1 MKSTFKS
8 FFFLFA
14 LLINLS
20 DSLTPTTYFA
30 NVGETVRLQ
39 CMSGGGSACFSTYTF
54 QNTPHQMVMLNN
66 SRKYQI
72 EMSAITINNVQATDA
87 GFYACSSN
95 CNQMKADQ
103 ISYFLQPMSK
113 LLVLN
118 HLNTFKAFFNERISI
133 K

>member
-8 FFFLFA
+8 FFYFCFFA
-14 LLINLS
+14 LFVNLS
-20 DSLTPTTYFA
+20 ESLTPTTYYA

-39 CMSGGGSACFSTYTF
+39 CVSGGGSACFSTYTF

-66 SRKYQI
+66 SRKYQV

-95 CNQMKADQ
+95 CYQMKADQ

-113 LLVLN
+113 TLFLYQAL
-118 HLNTFKAFFNERISI
+118 
-133 K
+133 